1 MCTLSY
7 PQILVIQVH
16 IHFHQVYASSFTG
29 TMSQIS
35 TSGTTNSATVQVLQA
50 LGGGV
55 SGAFTRFIT
64 QPFDVLKIRFQ
75 LQVEPLRKSS
85 GGGSKYHGMIQ
96 AIRSI
101 YVEEGIRGMWKGHMH
116 GQLMSVSYAIVQFWS
131 YEQLR
136 TRAHNITFFH
146 DRPHLTY
153 FVCGGIAGS
162 LGTIVAQ
169 PFDVVRTRVV
179 AADPK
184 SATSQLSAWT
194 GVFKVFKA
202 DGLRG
207 VSSGLLLTL
216 LQIYPLVG
224 ANFLIYKTLNE
235 IAITVGEKI
244 SGMPNQSQKI
254 PGVMLFIN
262 GGISGIVA
270 KMLIYPA
277 DVIKKRY
284 MLSFFTQDRT
294 QFGKNPECS
303 NLKRCIMS
311 TYSHEGLRGFYK
323 GMMPTLYKSGVMS
336 ACYFTVYDYYN
347 KSITQP
353 YKRREKEREEALL
366 RQYPKTSKTSW

>member
-1 MCTLSY
+1 MSRYIY
-7 PQILVIQVH
+7 PKT
-16 IHFHQVYASSFTG
+16 FG
-29 TMSQIS
+29 ETMSQIS
-35 TSGTTNSATVQVLQA
+35 TSGTKNSATVQVLQA

-75 LQVEPLRKSS
+75 LQVEPLKKSHGDS
-85 GGGSKYHGMIQ
+85 SKYHGMLQ

-101 YVEEGIRGMWKGHMH
+101 YVEEGLRGMWKGHMH
-116 GQLMSVSYAIVQFWS
+116 GQIMSVSYAIVQFWS

-136 TRAHNITFFH
+136 TRAHNIQFFS

-153 FVCGGIAGS
+153 FVCGGVAGS

-179 AADPK
+179 AADPN

-207 VSSGLLLTL
+207 VSSGLFLTL

-224 ANFLIYKTLNE
+224 ANFLLYKTLND
-235 IAITVGEKI
+235 IALSVGEKI
-244 SGMPNQSQKI
+244 SGKPNTSRKI

-262 GGISGIVA
+262 GGISGIIA

-294 QFGKNPECS
+294 SFGKNPECS
-303 NLKRCIMS
+303 TLKRCIMS
-311 TYSHEGLRGFYK
+311 TYWHEGFRGFYK
-323 GMMPTLYKSGVMS
+323 GIMPTLYKSGVMS

-347 KSITQP
+347 RSITQP
-353 YKRREKEREEALL
+353 YKRREKEREEALIE
-366 RQYPKTSKTSW
+366 QYRKTTKTSW